1 MGEIGGTGG
10 RETEEGTMIEIEG
23 EAGAETGGEVETET
37 EEIEIGGTG
46 IETGTGIGTGT
57 ENRTEIKRLK
67 KRRDLGVE
75 AKIDREV
82 PNTRKVRKT
91 GKRGVTRRIGTETGK
106 IGTLPLKLKRSQR
119 TRSNELEIC
128 CEMFL

>member
-1 MGEIGGTGG
+1 MG
-10 RETEEGTMIEIEG
+10 IEG
-23 EAGAETGGEVETET
+23 EAEAETGGEVETET
-37 EEIEIGGTG
+37 GGIEIGGTG

-57 ENRTEIKRLK
+57 GTENQTEIKRLK

-106 IGTLPLKLKRSQR
+106 IGTLQLKLKRSQR
-119 TRSNELEIC
+119 TKSN
-128 CEMFL
+128 

>member
-1 MGEIGGTGG
+1 
-10 RETEEGTMIEIEG
+10 MIEIEG

-37 EEIEIGGTG
+37 GGIEIG
-46 IETGTGIGTGT
+46 GTGIGTGT

-82 PNTRKVRKT
+82 PNTRKVRRT

-106 IGTLPLKLKRSQR
+106 IGTLQLKLKRSQR
-119 TRSNELEIC
+119 TKSN
-128 CEMFL
+128 